1 MFLIRSSKVNYFKA
15 LLSNFLKVSALV
27 VCGFCKNS
35 EIELKITRYT
45 LLDSITI
52 LSKHS
57 LFKFT
62 YLADLLGVDHILENL
77 LKKFSVNYILT
88 SFSTNSLVQLSLFT
102 KKDPIL
108 PSITGTVFASSNWL
122 EREVWDMFGIFFF
135 KHPDLRRILTDY
147 GFKGHPLRKD
157 FPLVGFVEVNYDFL
171 QKKIKNKKNSFF
183 QTFRITS

>member
-77 LKKFSVNYILT
+77 LKKFSVKYILT

-122 EREVWDMFGIFFF
+122 EREV
-135 KHPDLRRILTDY
+135 
-147 GFKGHPLRKD
+147 
-157 FPLVGFVEVNYDFL
+157 
-171 QKKIKNKKNSFF
+171 
-183 QTFRITS
+183 